1 MSDNK
6 VKLDTFALDKR
17 NMLLMPEKNWTLE
30 SCIQGALEE
39 YRQDEILVEEG
50 DKEALEK
57 LIYAAGFRREKFN
70 KELDE
75 LHEYLELLESVEYID
90 GLRSQGIPIAMIKQV
105 YEEDEVRVAVSV
117 WVIVGT
123 VAAVISAVCALI
135 STVGK
140 KKTTECTTK
149 SKTTTTWKN
158 KKTGA
163 TKKTTKT
170 TTKKKKKVRYDP

>member
-1 MSDNK
+1 MSDKK

-17 NMLLMPEKNWTLE
+17 NMLMPEKDWTLE

-57 LIYAAGFRREKFN
+57 LIYAAGFHREKYS

-75 LHEYLELLESVEYID
+75 LHEYLELLESVEYVD
-90 GLRSQGIPIAMIKQV
+90 SLRFQGIPMAMIKQV
-105 YEEDEVRVAVSV
+105 YEEDEVRKVVSV
-117 WVIVGT
+117 WVIVAT
-123 VAAVISAVCALI
+123 VAAVISAGCALI

-140 KKTTECTTK
+140 KKKITECTTK
-149 SKTTTTWKN
+149 TKITTTWKN
-158 KKTGA
+158 KKTGK
-163 TKKTTKT
+163 TKKTSKIITKVER
-170 TTKKKKKVRYDP
+170 KVRYDP

>member
-17 NMLLMPEKNWTLE
+17 NMLMPEKDWTLE

-57 LIYAAGFRREKFN
+57 LIYAAGFRREKYN

-75 LHEYLELLESVEYID
+75 MHEYLELLESVEYVD
-90 GLRSQGIPIAMIKQV
+90 SLRSQGIPMAMIKQV
-105 YEEDEVRVAVSV
+105 YEEDEVRVAVSG
-117 WVIVGT
+117 WVILSI
-123 VAAVISAVCALI
+123 VATVISAVCDLI

-140 KKTTECTTK
+140 KKTTECTTET
-149 SKTTTTWKN
+149 KTTTTWEN
-158 KKTGA
+158 KKTGE
-163 TKKTTKT
+163 TKITSEI
-170 TTKKKKKVRYDP
+170 TTKKERKEKYDP